1 MSSIPHLCPCGCG
14 RELERYNGQRSLVC
28 YSTWRRVPE
37 RIREQWMSSTSDSH
51 ERRVAAFEILRVARA
66 VKAERETPLLL

>member
-1 MSSIPHLCPCGCG
+1 
-14 RELERYNGQRSLVC
+14 
-28 YSTWRRVPE
+28 VPE

>member
-1 MSSIPHLCPCGCG
+1 MSAERLCPCGCG
-14 RELERYNGQRSLVC
+14 RELELYNGWRALVC

-37 RIREQWMSSTSDSH
+37 HIRSQWVQPRGDR

-66 VKAERETPLLL
+66 VKAERQNLELPL